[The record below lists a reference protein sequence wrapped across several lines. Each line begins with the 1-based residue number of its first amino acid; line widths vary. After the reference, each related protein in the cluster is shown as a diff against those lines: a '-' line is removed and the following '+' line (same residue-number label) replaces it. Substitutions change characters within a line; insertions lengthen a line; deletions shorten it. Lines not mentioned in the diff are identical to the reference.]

1 MNQSHQN
8 NYNDMHFSG
17 EIMNPEIDP
26 SAARSK
32 TKSSHKCLTGS
43 QKRAML
49 VYLQLNSENGKLYKG
64 AVREACERFACQ
76 KDQVY
81 TLWTKAKKVDVNN
94 AQDFEA
100 FMKSLSP
107 RKKKCGR
114 KMISLAVDRMKSIPT
129 NQRGSLWSMEAMFI
143 NHSYDCVINL
153 NTGICDCKPMAGH
166 PNLHYTLN

>member
-1 MNQSHQN
+1 MGHFLIPPKKMNQSHQN

-17 EIMNPEIDP
+17 EIMDPEIDP

-100 FMKSLSP
+100 F
-107 RKKKCGR
+107 
-114 KMISLAVDRMKSIPT
+114 I
-129 NQRGSLWSMEAMFI
+129 
-143 NHSYDCVINL
+143 
-153 NTGICDCKPMAGH
+153 
-166 PNLHYTLN
+166 